1 MASSVE
7 SPGIGVTGHRPDG
20 LWDADRELLRAR
32 IRGVF
37 SLTCEVSRVSKESE
51 RVPSKSLGRP
61 VPVVRVISPLAEGA
75 DQIVAE
81 EGLAAGCELYC
92 PLPFKQE
99 EYEKD
104 FSTPESLDRFRHLL
118 AKASFVNVL
127 GGRGETEAERDASY
141 ASAGREVLRQS
152 DILLAVWDGNPAK
165 GTGGTAQIIEEARQ
179 AGIPVVWIH
188 SQRPHRVKILV
199 PERPW
204 KKRSNKNFVE
214 QCVRRLTAEKKQT
227 Q

>member
-1 MASSVE
+1 MGCAVE

-20 LWDADRELLRAR
+20 LRGADRDLLRAR

-37 SLTCEVSRVSKESE
+37 ALTCAVSRERE
-51 RVPSKSLGRP
+51 RVPSENLGRC
-61 VPVVRVISPLAEGA
+61 VPVMRVISPLAEGA

-81 EGLAAGCELYC
+81 EGLAAGCKLYC
-92 PLPFKQE
+92 PLPFQQE
-99 EYEKD
+99 KYERD
-104 FSTPESLDRFRHLL
+104 FPTPESLRRFRSLL

-127 GGRGETEAERDASY
+127 GGRDETEAERDASY

-152 DILLAVWDGNPAK
+152 DILLAVWDGQPAK
-165 GTGGTAQIIEEARQ
+165 GAGGTAQIIEEARQ

-188 SQRPHRVKILV
+188 SQSPHRIKILL

-204 KKRSNKNFVE
+204 KKRRNKNFVE
-214 QCVRRLTAEKKQT
+214 QCVRRLAAEKKLAQ
-227 Q
+227 